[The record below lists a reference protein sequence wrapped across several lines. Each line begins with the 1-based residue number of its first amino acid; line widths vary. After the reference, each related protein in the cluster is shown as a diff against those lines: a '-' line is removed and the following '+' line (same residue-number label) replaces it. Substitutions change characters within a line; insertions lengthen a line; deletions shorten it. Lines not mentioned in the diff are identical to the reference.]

1 MQEACIIPNVGSLY
15 TTSPNTSRRN
25 SGSQNSSGRNSECL
39 WWFQIALKVQLIY
52 PCVSPNLSTKFH
64 DYCQQHFEQS
74 CTETNKQTNKKWK
87 YYSPPLL
94 DIIIGS
100 TKCNTSQSTL
110 CLLAI
115 DLRNGPA
122 LKSLWLGRVRV
133 WPCTTDWVSHLL
145 TQIDLWTQR
154 HPAY

>member
-1 MQEACIIPNVGSLY
+1 MSGVYTPRLQILAVGIVAVRTAAVGIVNAFGGFRLPLKCNWFIPASAPTYPPSFMTIVNNILSNL
-15 TTSPNTSRRN
+15 
-25 SGSQNSSGRNSECL
+25 
-39 WWFQIALKVQLIY
+39 VQR
-52 PCVSPNLSTKFH
+52 
-64 DYCQQHFEQS
+64 
-74 CTETNKQTNKKWK
+74 QTNKKWK